1 MVVID
6 ATMLMLLFR
15 PDVPAR
21 ATDSKGKPIDHIPER
36 VAYLV
41 KTLESSKSRIV
52 IPTPV
57 LSELLVRITAEE
69 TQRILDEI
77 NGAAV
82 FRIEPFEIRAAIE
95 LAVMTRSALVTG
107 GKKAGSSE
115 PWAKVK
121 FDRQIVAVA
130 KVVQATTIYTD
141 DGNLAAT
148 AKAVGIKP
156 KTSKNRQSPKS
167 RRRPTDD
174 FVSVARRLEADED
187 KGRFEKKLGKIASV
201 KIESPRTRTTKRK

>member
-21 ATDSKGKPIDHIPER
+21 ATDSKGNTIEHVPER

-41 KTLESSKSRIV
+41 KTLEGAKSRIV

-57 LSELLVRITAEE
+57 LSELLVRASAEE
-69 TQRILDEI
+69 TQRILEEI
-77 NGAAV
+77 NRLAV
-82 FRIEPFEIRAAIE
+82 FRIEPFETRAAIE
-95 LAVMTRSALVTG
+95 VAVMTRSALAAG
-107 GKKAGSSE
+107 DKKGTSKE

-130 KVVQATTIYTD
+130 RVLQSSTIYTD
-141 DGNLAAT
+141 DENLAAT
-148 AKAVGIKP
+148 ANAVGISTIGLGDLSLPPETAQGQLPFESNKADAIDEIAQQTESLQEP
-156 KTSKNRQSPKS
+156 ALP
-167 RRRPTDD
+167 DD
-174 FVSVARRLEADED
+174 PPAAQ
-187 KGRFEKKLGKIASV
+187 
-201 KIESPRTRTTKRK
+201 

>member
-21 ATDSKGKPIDHIPER
+21 ATNSKGKPIDHIPER
-36 VAYLV
+36 VAYLI

-57 LSELLVRITAEE
+57 LSELLVHITAEE

-77 NGAAV
+77 NSAAI
-82 FRIEPFEIRAAIE
+82 FRVEPFEVRAAIE
-95 LAVMTRSALVTG
+95 LAVMTRSALATG
-107 GKKAGSSE
+107 GKKSGSSE
-115 PWAKVK
+115 SWAKVK

-141 DGNLAAT
+141 DGNLAVT
-148 AKAVGIKP
+148 AKAVGIFPLGLAELPLPPETAQGQLPFETKQADVIDEVAQQTESLKEP
-156 KTSKNRQSPKS
+156 
-167 RRRPTDD
+167 
-174 FVSVARRLEADED
+174 SVPED
-187 KGRFEKKLGKIASV
+187 PPAA
-201 KIESPRTRTTKRK
+201 

>member
-21 ATDSKGKPIDHIPER
+21 ATDSKGKAIEYIPDR

-41 KTLESSKSRIV
+41 KTIEASKSRIV

-57 LSELLVRITAEE
+57 LSELLVRTSAEE

-77 NGAAV
+77 NRAAV
-82 FRIEPFEIRAAIE
+82 FRIEPFETRAAIE
-95 LAVMTRSALVTG
+95 LAVMTRSALNAGDKKG
-107 GKKAGSSE
+107 GSGE

-121 FDRQIVAVA
+121 FDRQIVAIARVI
-130 KVVQATTIYTD
+130 QASTIYTD
-141 DGNLAAT
+141 DANLAAT
-148 AKAVGIKP
+148 AKAVEISAIGLAELPLPPEAAQGQLPFEGKKP
-156 KTSKNRQSPKS
+156 DAIDEIAQQAQT
-167 RRRPTDD
+167 
-174 FVSVARRLEADED
+174 LEEPELPND
-187 KGRFEKKLGKIASV
+187 
-201 KIESPRTRTTKRK
+201 PPQ